1 MVINLSSIELF
12 NKYNAIKKGIRHYV
26 AHRLDPLKGDP
37 HSPEQI
43 KSGL

>member
-1 MVINLSSIELF
+1 MVRNLSGIELF
-12 NKYNAIKKGIRHYV
+12 NECNTIKKGIRHYM

-43 KSGL
+43 KSRL